1 VIVLDSS
8 VLVGIVKGEADVT
21 PLLNLLLQ
29 EDCSIG
35 APTLV
40 EARIWC
46 SMNLA
51 ARRANSLERLIESGR
66 GTVIPFSREMA
77 DVASATFDRF
87 GRASGHKAG
96 LNFGDCMAYAVSA
109 VMRAPLL
116 FKGGDFGH
124 TDVMPHPSSIP
135 CDCIRPPDE
144 PGAALAAAL
153 REYQEGC
160 SLPVGVEGLA
170 QPGGYRRAPVCR
182 RQPVRAELG

>member
-21 PLLNLLLQ
+21 PLLDLLTP
-29 EDCSIG
+29 EDCAIG

-51 ARRANSLERLIESGR
+51 ARRSNWLEHLVESGR

-87 GRASGHKAG
+87 GRASGHPAR

-116 FKGGDFGH
+116 YKGGDFGL
-124 TDVMPHPSSIP
+124 TDVMAHPASI
-135 CDCIRPPDE
+135 R
-144 PGAALAAAL
+144 L
-153 REYQEGC
+153 
-160 SLPVGVEGLA
+160 
-170 QPGGYRRAPVCR
+170 
-182 RQPVRAELG
+182 